1 MDIQRAINSMHT
13 RLKLIAFVH
22 FILIVL
28 ALGSSWLPSAYLFY
42 NLLFLV
48 ALFWAIHCRE
58 SIDAVQIC
66 AVINGFSFFFDL
78 MGIISY
84 FPSHGIFSAVFAI
97 LNLVLRPFSL
107 LLLQRELSDRGGSF
121 DFGYDGTGG
130 AGGAGDHP
138 TSYEDIDAP
147 HQQTPSHAQV
157 NIGIFK

>member
-1 MDIQRAINSMHT
+1 MDIQRAMNSMHT
-13 RLKLIAFVH
+13 RLKLVAFVH

-28 ALGSSWLPSAYLFY
+28 ALGSAWLPSAYLFY
-42 NLLFLV
+42 NLLYMV

-97 LNLVLRPFSL
+97 LNLVIRPFSL

-121 DFGYDGTGG
+121 DLGYDGTGG
-130 AGGAGDHP
+130 VGEHP

-147 HQQTPSHAQV
+147 HQQTPSHGQV
-157 NIGIFK
+157 NVNMFK